1 MGKGKS
7 KPEIYLLLDAGVKP
21 KTLIKKLGFKAS
33 IVYNYNKRYKIAKEE
48 FHRIMERN
56 LVGV

>member
-21 KTLIKKLGFKAS
+21 KTLIKIGFKPS
-33 IVYNYNKRYKIAKEE
+33 IVYNYNRRYKVAKEE
-48 FHRIMERN
+48 FRRIMDTN